1 MDNIH
6 VPSPDTQCDLRIYV
20 SGLAKRLAT
29 QSSETD
35 AFIIGDIVTS
45 PGCVPVN
52 LANDAVRNY
61 LSLADMKSIALD
73 TNPTIIDMHY
83 KAVLANSASPSL
95 SWEVLGV
102 QQGQVSQ

>member
-73 TNPTIIDMHY
+73 TNPTIIDVRDAKNMTY
-83 KAVLANSASPSL
+83 KLD
-95 SWEVLGV
+95 
-102 QQGQVSQ
+102 